1 MHRTRNPRI
10 KKKYHYM
17 LLLPVIKELSYLGFS
32 LELVPLCFW
41 GVWKGL
47 NARRI
52 AREERVG
59 MFSALVMILEIFR
72 NLTKCD

>member
-1 MHRTRNPRI
+1 MHRTIRTHSR
-10 KKKYHYM
+10 KKYHCM
-17 LLLPVIKELSYLGFS
+17 LPLHGIKELSYLGFS